1 MHMIFHGIQFYHK
14 GIRNIIS
21 LSLIIYTTG
30 ENKQQEVIHEQSH
43 IFLWAVSRIFLLMH
57 AADACSPLFH
67 FSGKKAT
74 DSESVGNSRIIYA
87 RATLHFMFMDEAE
100 WREGCLRSR
109 SLSFC
114 SASVPPSSSARVCPL
129 GQRGGDGRDWNELVR
144 EQMEQRRPR
153 ATPGLSRL

>member
-1 MHMIFHGIQFYHK
+1 MDLPLMHVIFHGIQFYHK
-14 GIRNIIS
+14 GMKNIIS

-30 ENKQQEVIHEQSH
+30 ENKQQEVIHEQAH

-100 WREGCLRSR
+100 WNGGDARGR
-109 SLSFC
+109 SLSVLLLSLYRP
-114 SASVPPSSSARVCPL
+114 SASS
-129 GQRGGDGRDWNELVR
+129 GTKRGGRTRLE
-144 EQMEQRRPR
+144 R
-153 ATPGLSRL
+153 AS